1 MKRLGWF
8 VLRLAA
14 GLLLAWVG
22 VALVQSLVEVRLSFS
37 DREVMLWCFGGS
49 AVGALVFMRFRLVPV
64 YVFGHELTH
73 WLVAKAFRRRTSRF
87 TVRFSSGSV
96 RVERPNI
103 WIVLGPYILPLY
115 MLLFLGVYQAVRV
128 CVSLPREVQLGCA
141 AAIGALYAYHLVLT
155 VVALLAN
162 QPDLKF
168 NGPCFSLMFIVF
180 FNLLFLY
187 LGLTLAGGCPR
198 EGLLLVWDT
207 LKAHAQAVRRLIWWN
222 SLVLD

>member
-1 MKRLGWF
+1 M
-8 VLRLAA
+8 
-14 GLLLAWVG
+14 
-22 VALVQSLVEVRLSFS
+22 
-37 DREVMLWCFGGS
+37 
-49 AVGALVFMRFRLVPV
+49 
-64 YVFGHELTH
+64 
-73 WLVAKAFRRRTSRF
+73 
-87 TVRFSSGSV
+87 
-96 RVERPNI
+96 
-103 WIVLGPYILPLY
+103 
-115 MLLFLGVYQAVRV
+115 
-128 CVSLPREVQLGCA
+128 
-141 AAIGALYAYHLVLT
+141 VLT